1 MLDLQSRYQTPALTT
16 VMIQGTLVN
25 TSQLS
30 KLLSKAALPEQT
42 IQMSKAVYQ
51 KRLKCS
57 SLLILKFDSKT
68 NVFIIK
74 FFLKN
79 ENE

>member
-1 MLDLQSRYQTPALTT
+1 MLGLQSHYKTPALTT

-30 KLLSKAALPEQT
+30 KLLPKAALLERNS
-42 IQMSKAVYQ
+42 QMSKAVYQ
-51 KRLKCS
+51 KRLKCP
-57 SLLILKFDSKT
+57 SLPILRFDSKA
-68 NVFIIK
+68 NVFTVT

-79 ENE
+79 KNE